1 MELTRDIILKG
12 TPWST
17 AIDSLAIIFKGINR
31 RTNYNIFMTA
41 LSIGVMYDQRIDKF
55 DDADDVRNVPR
66 NVLQNND
73 NGRLD
78 LIFQA
83 AILSTLTED
92 FTEERRLELAFGESS
107 DFDKIGFL
115 TEFANFGVT
124 KLVELIGVSTLE
136 SMQNIKDFVVS
147 TVEGRNLD
155 IDSLPD
161 DILLD
166 EDL

>member
-1 MELTRDIILKG
+1 
-12 TPWST
+12 
-17 AIDSLAIIFKGINR
+17 
-31 RTNYNIFMTA
+31 
-41 LSIGVMYDQRIDKF
+41 MYDQRIDKF
-55 DDADDVRNVPR
+55 DDDSDNIRNVPR
-66 NVLQNND
+66 NVLQNNN
-73 NGRLD
+73 NGKLE
-78 LIFQA
+78 LIFQV

-92 FTEERRLELAFGESS
+92 FTEERRLELAFGEST
-107 DFDKIGFL
+107 DFDKTALL
-115 TEFANFGVT
+115 TEFANFEVT

-166 EDL
+166 EDI

>member
-1 MELTRDIILKG
+1 
-12 TPWST
+12 
-17 AIDSLAIIFKGINR
+17 
-31 RTNYNIFMTA
+31 
-41 LSIGVMYDQRIDKF
+41 MYDQRIDKF
-55 DDADDVRNVPR
+55 DDDSDDIRNVPR
-66 NVLQNND
+66 NVLQNNN
-73 NGRLD
+73 NGKLE
-78 LIFQA
+78 LIFQV

-92 FTEERRLELAFGESS
+92 FTEERRLELAFGEST
-107 DFDKIGFL
+107 DFDKTAFL

-155 IDSLPD
+155 IDTLPD

-166 EDL
+166 EDI